1 LAGPHEAAKSDQ
13 SNPEEAVAEC
23 ALPNSGAAS
32 AVADQAAKSDQGNPE
47 MSLARGRLKKPVRGK
62 QTIIMPTNRVKA
74 GDVNSGHA
82 TQGVSDRAC
91 AYDIQS
97 NCQHRL
103 CDPYKCGYTTI
114 SFKGKLSIAHMIY
127 ASSGIFYR
135 FFGERWV
142 DKVNF
147 TCIGVNGPI
156 ADISLISM
164 LDKPIFHIAILY
176 SNDHFMLLIERG
188 GHAFGLDGLGKEDLL
203 RNMAKQALSLFDLG
217 QIPLRLMA
225 RAWVQSDSYS
235 RGRLVLK
242 AIAAMLSDPYS
253 FDCKEPLDVESQ
265 DEAIILKDACE
276 FAHRIGVHG
285 TTAHAI
291 ISDLG
296 ETSDIE

>member
-1 LAGPHEAAKSDQ
+1 MLLTNCFQAKHSFQ
-13 SNPEEAVAEC
+13 R
-23 ALPNSGAAS
+23 
-32 AVADQAAKSDQGNPE
+32 AAKSDQGNPE
-47 MSLARGRLKKPVRGK
+47 MSLADGSSKKPVRGK
-62 QTIIMPTNRVKA
+62 QTTRTPANRVKV

-82 TQGVSDRAC
+82 TQSVSDREC
-91 AYDIQS
+91 AYDMQR
-97 NCQHRL
+97 NYQDRL
-103 CDPYKCGYTTI
+103 CKPYESSYSPI
-114 SFKGKLSIAHMIY
+114 SFKGNLNIAQMIY
-127 ASSGIFYR
+127 AYIGIFYR
-135 FFGERWV
+135 FFGERWM
-142 DKVNF
+142 DKVHF
-147 TCIGVNGPI
+147 SCIGVNGPI

-188 GHAFGLDGLGKEDLL
+188 GHAFGRDGLGKEDLL

-235 RGRLVLK
+235 CGRLVLK

-296 ETSDIE
+296 EGSDIE